1 MELNERKC
9 GNCQKWVNSSLET
22 CPHCNTIFYED
33 RKKDYDSHKEEAMK
47 PQKLP
52 LIKIYKTDS
61 AIVVF
66 LKRIIRV
73 HQMVFYLIVTFI
85 AYLVAGTAG

>member
-1 MELNERKC
+1 
-9 GNCQKWVNSSLET
+9 
-22 CPHCNTIFYED
+22 
-33 RKKDYDSHKEEAMK
+33 MK